1 VKKFALTGALI
12 ALVSVG
18 SAHAQGL
25 IGGTQGGYDQGS
37 AVAGPLGGI
46 VGGSLGAGTG
56 LAGDALG
63 TGTGIVGG
71 ILGGGD
77 MFTGRSVNVQDPY
90 TTNVELHDY
99 LVAENVQSYPY
110 DGAVQPGARLPR
122 YVTLYAV
129 PPQIWTT
136 PYRYTVA
143 NNQLVLVDPM
153 TRRVVHVLN

>member
-1 VKKFALTGALI
+1 VNKFAMIGALV
-12 ALVSVG
+12 ALTYAG
-18 SAHAQGL
+18 SAQAQGL
-25 IGGTQGGYDQGS
+25 LGGTQGGYDQGA

-46 VGGSLGAGTG
+46 VGGAVGAGTG

-63 TGTGIVGG
+63 TGTGLVGG

-77 MFTGRSVNVQDPY
+77 MFTGPSANVQDPY
-90 TTNVELHDY
+90 TTNLELHDY
-99 LVAENVQSYPY
+99 LTSENVPSYPY
-110 DGAVQPGARLPR
+110 AGVVAPGAHLPR